1 MRLNRQYSVLL
12 CAEAE
17 FLLFLRKDMNTIV
30 YLLIVLL
37 EKVTDTQVRIIQNLV
52 YGKKKKYV
60 LMVSKVRWP
69 LHGKG
74 LGRFVPLIK
83 VELQD

>member
-52 YGKKKKYV
+52 YGKKKICPNGEQ
-60 LMVSKVRWP
+60 SKMATSWERT
-69 LHGKG
+69 G
-74 LGRFVPLIK
+74 
-83 VELQD
+83 